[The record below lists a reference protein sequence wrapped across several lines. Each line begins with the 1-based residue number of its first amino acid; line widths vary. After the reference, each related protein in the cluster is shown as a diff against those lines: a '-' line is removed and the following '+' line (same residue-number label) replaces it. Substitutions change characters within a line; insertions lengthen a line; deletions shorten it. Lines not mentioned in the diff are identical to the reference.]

1 VVACVWVGDGRGK
14 KPPSCWAHEEGR
26 DGSRWHTAATQAAAP
41 AVPQLWLWPPSCRRS
56 APPLPSLNCPKADG
70 WAHVW
75 LQLWGP
81 INTMPGCRAEGQ
93 SPVTT
98 TKEGNWDWLLQ
109 HRALRPHQP
118 FTCPV
123 CPWALGQMGLP
134 GRVLPGPNVSSTR
147 LALVS
152 GPGHWGHSVSLKPF
166 TEGKWL
172 HLSFKYQTK

>member
-1 VVACVWVGDGRGK
+1 MAHSSHPGCGTCCPPAAALAPLLPVLSPS
-14 KPPSCWAHEEGR
+14 PPSTVQRLMAGHMCGR
-26 DGSRWHTAATQAAAP
+26 SCGELSTP
-41 AVPQLWLWPPSCRRS
+41 CLAVG
-56 APPLPSLNCPKADG
+56 AD
-70 WAHVW
+70 
-75 LQLWGP
+75 
-81 INTMPGCRAEGQ
+81 GQ

-109 HRALRPHQP
+109 HGALRPHQP

-147 LALVS
+147 VALVT

-166 TEGKWL
+166 TEGKWF
-172 HLSFKYQTK
+172 HLSFKYHTKYTQLSKAAMGS